1 MDTGVTTV
9 EAPVTGRGLCFGEG
23 LAPQGERV
31 GFALEAERVVLWP
44 GTEREHPVS
53 YQSIRVEP
61 GGFERRQFKLTWA
74 ERDAPW
80 ALVLDDDA
88 LAGRVRANPP
98 PGLHAEFQR
107 LGLLLRRGRLL
118 SGFGWTVITAIAL
131 GPILVLSLLWWQA
144 DRIVGAAAD
153 RVPVSWEQELGES
166 AYAQLTLGAT
176 VLTEGPSVEAV
187 RAIGERLTAQIQSPY
202 TFRWHVIDD
211 RQVNAFAV
219 PGGHVVVFTGLLREA
234 GSPEELAGV
243 LAHEVQH
250 VVLRHSVH
258 GLIRSLGWSATLQ
271 ILFGGAGPLSGI
283 GEAASRLGSLKFGR
297 DQETASDVEGLKLLR
312 RAKIDPKGMVSFFEH
327 LASKEN
333 GIALLS
339 THPMSA
345 DRADRLRTEIE
356 AAGAWPTE
364 PLPVAWADVKASLA
378 RGGES

>member
-1 MDTGVTTV
+1 
-9 EAPVTGRGLCFGEG
+9 LCFGEG

-31 GFALEAERVVLWP
+31 AFALEADRLVLWP

-53 YQSIRVEP
+53 YRTVRVEP
-61 GGFERRQFKLTWA
+61 GGFERTQFKLTWV

-80 ALVLDDDA
+80 ALVLDDNA

-98 PGLHAEFQR
+98 PELRAEFQR
-107 LGLLLRRGRLL
+107 LGLLLRRGRLA
-118 SGFGWTVITAIAL
+118 SGVGWTVIAAIAL

-144 DRIVGAAAD
+144 DHLVGAAAD

-166 AYAQLTLGAT
+166 AYAQLTLGST

-187 RAIGERLTAQIQSPY
+187 RAIGDRLTAQIHSPY

-219 PGGHVVVFTGLLREA
+219 PGGHVVVFTGLIREA
-234 GSPEELAGV
+234 ESPEELAGV

-271 ILFGGAGPLSGI
+271 ILFGGTGPLSGI

-297 DQETASDVEGLKLLR
+297 DQETASDVEGLKLLH
-312 RAKIDPKGMVSFFEH
+312 RAKIDPKGMVAFFEK
-327 LASKEN
+327 LATKEN

-345 DRADRLRTEIE
+345 DRADRLRAEIE
-356 AAGAWPTE
+356 RAGAWPTE
-364 PLPVAWADVKASLA
+364 PLPVDWSDVHASLA
-378 RGGES
+378 QGEMP

>member
-1 MDTGVTTV
+1 MD
-9 EAPVTGRGLCFGEG
+9 VTGRGLCFGAE
-23 LAPQGERV
+23 LAPLGERV
-31 GFALEAERVVLWP
+31 AFAFEADRLVLWP
-44 GTEREHPVS
+44 GSPREHPVS
-53 YQSIRVEP
+53 YAAVRLET
-61 GGFERRQFKLTWA
+61 GGFERTQFKLTWS
-74 ERDAPW
+74 EQDIPW

-98 PGLHAEFQR
+98 PGLRGEVQR
-107 LGLLLRRGRLL
+107 LDALLRRGRLV
-118 SGFGWTVITAIAL
+118 SGVGWTVIASIAL
-131 GPILVLSLLWWQA
+131 GPILILSLLWWQA

-166 AYAQLTLGAT
+166 AYTQLTLGAT

-187 RAIGERLTAQIQSPY
+187 GAIGDRLAAHIHSPY

-211 RQVNAFAV
+211 RQVNAFAL

-234 GSPEELAGV
+234 GSPDELAGV
-243 LAHEVQH
+243 LAHEIQH

-271 ILFGGAGPLSGI
+271 ILFGGTGPLSGI
-283 GEAASRLGSLKFGR
+283 GAAASQLGNLKFGR
-297 DQETASDVEGLKLLR
+297 DQETAADVEGLKLLQ
-312 RAKIDPKGMVSFFEH
+312 RAKIDPKGMVAFFEQ

-345 DRADRLRTEIE
+345 DRADRLRTDIE
-356 AAGAWPTE
+356 RAGAWPTE
-364 PLPVAWADVKASLA
+364 PLPVSWSDVQAALA
-378 RGGES
+378 EGEKS

>member
-1 MDTGVTTV
+1 
-9 EAPVTGRGLCFGEG
+9 
-23 LAPQGERV
+23 
-31 GFALEAERVVLWP
+31 
-44 GTEREHPVS
+44 
-53 YQSIRVEP
+53 
-61 GGFERRQFKLTWA
+61 
-74 ERDAPW
+74 
-80 ALVLDDDA
+80 
-88 LAGRVRANPP
+88 
-98 PGLHAEFQR
+98 
-107 LGLLLRRGRLL
+107 LRRGRLV
-118 SGFGWTVITAIAL
+118 SGLGWAVIAAIAL
-131 GPILVLSLLWWQA
+131 GPVLVLSLLWWQA

-153 RVPVSWEQELGES
+153 RVPVSWEQQLGES

-187 RAIGERLTAQIQSPY
+187 RAIGDRLAAQIHSPY

-243 LAHEVQH
+243 LAHEIQH

-271 ILFGGAGPLSGI
+271 ILFGGTGPLSGI

-312 RAKIDPKGMVSFFEH
+312 RAKIDARGMVAFFEK

-345 DRADRLRTEIE
+345 DRAERLRKEIE
-356 AAGAWPTE
+356 AAGDWPTD

-378 RGGES
+378 RGETP